1 MTSKKEL
8 ITDSDDYSTDDMRKR
23 RRSEI
28 RDEIFDKSRKTQRS
42 PNKTQSDDGKL
53 DLLVKMV
60 KGLTEDVKLVRIQQE
75 QYNVEML
82 KIQEENA
89 KLRKE
94 NDNIK
99 KENQEIKKELT
110 EITRNLEV
118 IDKENRKN
126 NIVIQGMK
134 IRTNETGT
142 IIPQVEKFIKDYLE
156 VEAKNQSN
164 LDVNKDISKVLVV
177 MIDPI
182 VRLLQTQIALCSSTP
197 LKEKN
202 VFLKK
207 QKLEK
212 NLDEKKKS

>member
-1 MTSKKEL
+1 
-8 ITDSDDYSTDDMRKR
+8 
-23 RRSEI
+23 
-28 RDEIFDKSRKTQRS
+28 
-42 PNKTQSDDGKL
+42 
-53 DLLVKMV
+53 MV

-110 EITRNLEV
+110 EIRRNLEV

-156 VEAKNQSN
+156 VEAK
-164 LDVNKDISKVLVV
+164 VKDAITLGTNVCLVKLKNGK
-177 MIDPI
+177 D
-182 VRLLQTQIALCSSTP
+182 
-197 LKEKN
+197 KEKIMIN
-202 VFLKK
+202 KTMLGKIPNEKIYINDDLTKKEREKQNQLRKK
-207 QKLEK
+207 QQ
-212 NLDEKKKS
+212 KKKTW

>member
-60 KGLTEDVKLVRIQQE
+60 QGLTEDVKLVRIQQE

-110 EITRNLEV
+110 EIRRNFEV

-142 IIPQVEKFIKDYLE
+142 IIPQVEKFIEDYLE
-156 VEAKNQSN
+156 VEAK
-164 LDVNKDISKVLVV
+164 VKDAITLGTNVCLVKLENGK
-177 MIDPI
+177 D
-182 VRLLQTQIALCSSTP
+182 
-197 LKEKN
+197 KEKIMFN
-202 VFLKK
+202 KTKLGKIPTEKIYINDDLIKK
-207 QKLEK
+207 EREK
-212 NLDEKKKS
+212 QN

>member
-1 MTSKKEL
+1 
-8 ITDSDDYSTDDMRKR
+8 MRKR

-60 KGLTEDVKLVRIQQE
+60 QGLTEDVKLVRIQQE

-99 KENQEIKKELT
+99 KENQEIK
-110 EITRNLEV
+110 
-118 IDKENRKN
+118 RK
-126 NIVIQGMK
+126 
-134 IRTNETGT
+134 
-142 IIPQVEKFIKDYLE
+142 KFIKDYLE
-156 VEAKNQSN
+156 VEAKVKDAITLGTNVCLVKLENGKDKEKIMINKTKLGKIPNEKISINDDLTKKEREKQNQLRKKAAEEKKHGKN
-164 LDVNKDISKVLVV
+164 VKLGYNKITIDGVVWKWNKD
-177 MIDPI
+177 
-182 VRLLQTQIALCSSTP
+182 
-197 LKEKN
+197 KEILEEIKIRAPVNIPKN
-202 VFLKK
+202 
-207 QKLEK
+207 
-212 NLDEKKKS
+212 

>member
-1 MTSKKEL
+1 
-8 ITDSDDYSTDDMRKR
+8 
-23 RRSEI
+23 
-28 RDEIFDKSRKTQRS
+28 
-42 PNKTQSDDGKL
+42 
-53 DLLVKMV
+53 MV

-110 EITRNLEV
+110 EIRRNLEV

-156 VEAKNQSN
+156 VEAK
-164 LDVNKDISKVLVV
+164 VKDAITLGTNVCLVKLENGK
-177 MIDPI
+177 D
-182 VRLLQTQIALCSSTP
+182 
-197 LKEKN
+197 KEKIMIN
-202 VFLKK
+202 KTKLGKIPNEKIYINDDLTKK
-207 QKLEK
+207 EREK
-212 NLDEKKKS
+212 QNQLRKKAAEEKKTW